1 MKHVS
6 IVLLIVMV
14 SLASCAINQ
23 GKEIAEESKPSSS
36 LAP

>member
-14 SLASCAINQ
+14 SMASCAKMQ
-23 GKEIAEESKPSSS
+23 QKEMAKEMC
-36 LAP
+36 